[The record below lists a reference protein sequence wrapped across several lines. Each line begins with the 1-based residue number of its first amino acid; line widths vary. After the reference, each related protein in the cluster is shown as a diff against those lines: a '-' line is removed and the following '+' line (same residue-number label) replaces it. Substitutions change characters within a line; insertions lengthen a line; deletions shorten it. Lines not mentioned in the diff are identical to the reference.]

1 MRILSI
7 DLENVKSYKEAHIAF
22 ADGTNA
28 ISGHNGAGKSTIL
41 EAIGFVL
48 FDYLQTTQQD
58 LVRYGEKTATIEIV
72 VENKGETYNIIR
84 SCGSSSKYTVY
95 QGDEQLTINKGDT
108 IEWLYGFLGISR
120 GEELPTIFKDAVGVP
135 QGLLTTAFLETAAN
149 RKRVFA
155 PLLHVDEYEKAW
167 TNLRETE
174 RAVTDK
180 LHTEEL
186 AIAGLTASVA
196 DRDELENKLA
206 NSVTLMID
214 LEVELQEKKKHEI
227 TVAIE
232 ITGYE
237 DLKTKLDQAR
247 QQLEMLELREQS
259 TRESVAK
266 ARAEL
271 AEAERA
277 AAVIAETEEAY
288 ETHNTASG
296 KVVELQA
303 EKAILDSATADIR
316 ILESELKQ
324 TREMIADT
332 EETLSEAEE
341 AEVKAAELKPYAAQL
356 EKQSALIAVL
366 YANQTKLYPLQKRH
380 EEQKVA
386 LEKHKSI
393 LNNALSQL
401 ETKET
406 ANAELSEHK
415 SNLTNLEIDIAKIRE
430 DGVATKTEIEVLGK
444 RLEMLYGDQSTCPV
458 CGTDLD
464 DAHKAQLVNEI
475 NAEMTELKAHD
486 STNREKWKALSD
498 EIKELKN
505 KISAFESLVNSFP
518 SHLAI
523 DAYRENVSRTQGELE
538 SLEQDIQKIESET
551 QGIVAETAEEKRLK
565 DLVAE
570 LRTNEAIVNRK
581 TEIERRLIGFEKK
594 AGEASIMMTA
604 LEEKILKYGNTNAM
618 LETYQNALSTSEP
631 GYRLYI
637 ANINQAGAVEDKRNA
652 VKVLDIQIANFKI
665 CVESETEDIEFISS
679 EYNHDKHNAV
689 IVTRDELTKEL
700 AMVISNQRVEER
712 SLKETE
718 EKLKTIYEKVADLDE
733 HNATYAHLQKVKDT
747 LGFLRQAIR
756 DAGPE
761 ITKMI
766 VAAVSISADRLF
778 SEIMQDPAAHLV
790 WTEDYDIIISDGDQ
804 ERHFNQLSGGEQMS
818 AALSVRMALLK
829 EISSI
834 DIAFFDEPTVNLDA
848 QRRES
853 LAEQIL
859 GVRGFTQLFVI
870 SHDDSFEYGTDNV
883 VKVQKIDGVSEVAV

>member
-1 MRILSI
+1 MRIISI
-7 DLENVKSYKEAHIAF
+7 DLENVKSYKSAHIEF

-48 FDYLQTTQQD
+48 FAYLQTTQQD

-84 SCGSSSKYTVY
+84 ACGASSKYTVY

-186 AIAGLTASVA
+186 TIAGLTAAVA
-196 DRDELENKLA
+196 DRDELENKQA
-206 NSVTLMID
+206 HSVTLMID
-214 LEVELQEKKKHEI
+214 LEVELQEKKRQEV

-232 ITGYE
+232 ISGYE
-237 DLKTKLDQAR
+237 DLKAKLEKAR
-247 QQLEMLELREQS
+247 QKLEMFKLQEQS
-259 TRESVAK
+259 ATSNIEHAK
-266 ARAEL
+266 VEL
-271 AEAERA
+271 AEAEKA

-288 ETHNTASG
+288 KTHNSASE

-324 TREMIADT
+324 TKGLIADT
-332 EETLSEAEE
+332 EEALSEAEE
-341 AEVKAAELKPYAAQL
+341 AEVKAAELKPYAVQL
-356 EKQSALIAVL
+356 EKQSSLIAVM
-366 YANQTKLYPLQKRH
+366 YSNQTKLYPLQKRYEDQKKSLERYEGIL
-380 EEQKVA
+380 EEGVA
-386 LEKHKSI
+386 NLEKVETI
-393 LNNALSQL
+393 NA
-401 ETKET
+401 K
-406 ANAELSEHK
+406 LSE
-415 SNLTNLEIDIAKIRE
+415 NRICLTNLEVDITKISE
-430 DGVATKTEIEVLGK
+430 AGIATKTEIETLEK
-444 RLEMLYGDQSTCPV
+444 RLELLSGDQSTCPV
-458 CGTDLD
+458 CGTELD
-464 DAHKAQLVNEI
+464 DAHKVELVNDI
-475 NAEMTELKAHD
+475 NAEMTELKTHD
-486 STNREKWKALSD
+486 SINREKWKALSD
-498 EIKELKN
+498 EIKHVKSEINSLESELRN
-505 KISAFESLVNSFP
+505 LPSQATVDTYRDTVNRMK
-518 SHLAI
+518 AEV
-523 DAYRENVSRTQGELE
+523 A

-551 QGIVAETAEEKRLK
+551 QGIVAETAEEKLLK

-570 LRTNEAIVNRK
+570 LRANEAIANRK
-581 TEIERRLIGFEKK
+581 AEIESRLIGFEKK
-594 AGEASIMMTA
+594 IEETSLMLTA
-604 LEEKILKYGNTNAM
+604 LEEKILKYGNTNTM
-618 LETYQNALSTSEP
+618 LETYQGALSASEQK
-631 GYRLYI
+631 YRLYI
-637 ANINQAGAVEDKRNA
+637 ANVNQAGTVGDKRNA
-652 VKVLDIQIANFKI
+652 VKDLEMQISNLKI
-665 CVESETEDIEFISS
+665 DLEAETKDVDFFSC
-679 EYNHDKHNAV
+679 EYSPEKHTAV
-689 IVTRDELTKEL
+689 IVARDELTKEL
-700 AMVISNQRVEER
+700 AMVVSNQRVEKRTLE
-712 SLKETE
+712 ETE
-718 EKLKTIYEKVADLDE
+718 EKLKSIYEKATALDE
-733 HNATYAHLQKVKDT
+733 HNATYMHLKTVQGT
-747 LGFLRQAIR
+747 LGYLRQAIR

-778 SEIMQDPAAHLV
+778 SEIMGDPSAHLV

-883 VKVQKIDGVSEVAV
+883 VKVQKINGVSQVL

>member
-1 MRILSI
+1 MRITSI
-7 DLENVKSYKEAHIAF
+7 NLENVKSYKEAHIAF

-84 SCGSSSKYTVY
+84 ACGASSKYTVF

-120 GEELPTIFKDAVGVP
+120 GEDLPTIFKDAVGVP

-186 AIAGLTASVA
+186 TIAGLTASVA
-196 DRDELENKLA
+196 DRDELENKLS
-206 NSVTLMID
+206 NTQRILID
-214 LEVELQEKKKHEI
+214 LEAQLELKQAHEI
-227 TVAIE
+227 VINSTLS
-232 ITGYE
+232 GY
-237 DLKTKLDQAR
+237 DALKVQLEKAR
-247 QQLEMLELREQS
+247 QKLEMLKLQEQS
-259 TRESVAK
+259 ATSNIEHAK
-266 ARAEL
+266 VEL
-271 AEAERA
+271 AEAEKA

-288 ETHNTASG
+288 KTHNSASE

-324 TREMIADT
+324 TKDLIADT
-332 EETLSEAEE
+332 EEALSEAEE
-341 AEVKAAELKPYAAQL
+341 AEVKVSELKPYAAQL
-356 EKQSALIAVL
+356 EKQSALIAVM
-366 YANQTKLYPLQKRH
+366 YSNQTKLYPLQKRH
-380 EEQKVA
+380 EEQKKSLERYEGILEESLA
-386 LEKHKSI
+386 NLEK
-393 LNNALSQL
+393 A
-401 ETKET
+401 ETIR
-406 ANAELSEHK
+406 AELSRTIN
-415 SNLTNLEIDIAKIRE
+415 NLTNLEVDITKISE
-430 DGVATKTEIEVLGK
+430 AGVATKTEIEVLEK
-444 RLEMLYGDQSTCPV
+444 RLEMLSGDQSTCPI
-458 CGTDLD
+458 CGTELT
-464 DAHKAQLVNEI
+464 DAHKEELVNDI
-475 NAEMTELKAHD
+475 NAEMTGLKAHD

-498 EIKELKN
+498 EIKHVKSE
-505 KISAFESLVNSFP
+505 INS
-518 SHLAI
+518 
-523 DAYRENVSRTQGELE
+523 LE
-538 SLEQDIQKIESET
+538 SELRGLPSQSTVDTYRDTVNRMRAEVEALEQDIQKIESET

-565 DLVAE
+565 VLVTE
-570 LRTNEAIVNRK
+570 LRSKEAIANRK
-581 TEIERRLIGFEKK
+581 AEIERRLIGFVDK
-594 AGEASIMMTA
+594 AEQAHIMMGGLVT
-604 LEEKILKYGNTNAM
+604 KIFEYGNTNTM
-618 LETYQNALSTSEP
+618 LETYQNALSTSEQ

-637 ANINQAGAVEDKRNA
+637 ANVNQAGTVEDKRSA
-652 VKVLDIQIANFKI
+652 AKDLEMQISNLKI
-665 CVESETEDIEFISS
+665 DLEAETKDVDFFSC
-679 EYNHDKHNAV
+679 EYSPEKHTAV
-689 IVTRDELTKEL
+689 IVTRDELTKDL
-700 AMVISNQRVEER
+700 AMVVSNQRVEKRTLE
-712 SLKETE
+712 ETE
-718 EKLKTIYEKVADLDE
+718 EKLKVIYEKAAALNE
-733 HNATYAHLQKVKDT
+733 HNATYMHIKTVQST
-747 LGFLRQAIR
+747 LGYLRQAIR

-883 VKVQKIDGVSEVAV
+883 VKVQKIDGVSEVV